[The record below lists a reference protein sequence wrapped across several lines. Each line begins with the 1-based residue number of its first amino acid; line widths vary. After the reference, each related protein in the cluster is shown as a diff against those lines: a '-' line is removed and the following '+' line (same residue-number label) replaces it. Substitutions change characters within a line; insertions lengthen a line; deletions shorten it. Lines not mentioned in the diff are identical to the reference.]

1 MRRLTLTL
9 SAMAVMVSLFAVA
22 AYAAS
27 IDGTNLDD
35 FLKESQREDV
45 IDGHEGD
52 DRINANVFSLN
63 ETPRGLGDEDI
74 VNGNSGEDFINV
86 KDGDPDDIADG
97 GPNADICRADPGDD
111 VIDCE

>member
-35 FLKESQREDV
+35 FLKESQREDNIYGRLGV
-45 IDGHEGD
+45 E
-52 DRINANVFSLN
+52 RINANVFSLN
-63 ETPRGLGDEDI
+63 ETPGNAGDTD
-74 VNGNSGEDFINV
+74 VVHGNDGEDFINV
-86 KDGDPDDIADG
+86 KDGDGLDTADG
-97 GPNADICRADPGDD
+97 GPDTDVCVADPGDD